1 MITTKALLLYRPG
14 EACGLL
20 ESIFQPIVQ
29 ACGSFRLVVTFGSRE
44 YLRNRNFSQPVQ
56 LRVLNVIKHWV
67 DQHFYDFEQPDGH
80 LIDKLEVFLNECS
93 GKAMHKWVD
102 GIRKKIYLRVSS
114 NF

>member
-44 YLRNRNFSQPVQ
+44 YSTS
-56 LRVLNVIKHWV
+56 
-67 DQHFYDFEQPDGH
+67 
-80 LIDKLEVFLNECS
+80 LELGTEILYTKS
-93 GKAMHKWVD
+93 
-102 GIRKKIYLRVSS
+102 Y
-114 NF
+114 

>member
-1 MITTKALLLYRPG
+1 MSLY
-14 EACGLL
+14 
-20 ESIFQPIVQ
+20 I
-29 ACGSFRLVVTFGSRE
+29 
-44 YLRNRNFSQPVQ
+44 RNRNFSQPVQ

-102 GIRKKIYLRVSS
+102 GIRKKIYLRVSAK
-114 NF
+114 FP